1 MKKLKVDYTAVAI
14 NTGGRKGH
22 VKTDDGLLDFDVVM
36 PKEIGGEGGK
46 TNPEQLL
53 AAAFST
59 CFGGALASVA
69 GKVSLRDSEI
79 TAKVHLGSF
88 GPEDFGIAA
97 DIYVKI
103 PQASSLAEAQK
114 LADAA
119 HEICL
124 ISKATM
130 GNIEVNVKAVS

>member
-1 MKKLKVDYTAVAI
+1 MKKLKVDYTAVAT

-22 VKTDDGLLDFDVVM
+22 VRSDDGLVDFDVAM

-53 AAAFST
+53 AAAYAT

-69 GKVSLRDSEI
+69 GKISLRDSEI
-79 TAKVHLGSF
+79 MVKVHLGSF
-88 GPEDFGIAA
+88 GPEDYGIAA
-97 DIYVKI
+97 DIFVKI
-103 PQASSLAEAQK
+103 PQAGSLEEAQK

-124 ISKATM
+124 ISKATRNSM
-130 GNIEVNVKAVS
+130 EVNVKAIP